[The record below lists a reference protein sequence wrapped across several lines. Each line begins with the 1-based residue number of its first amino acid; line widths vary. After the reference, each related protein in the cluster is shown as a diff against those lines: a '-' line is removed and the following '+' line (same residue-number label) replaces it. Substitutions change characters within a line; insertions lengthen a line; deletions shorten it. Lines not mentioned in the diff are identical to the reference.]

1 MAAGMTDTY
10 RYLWGWFIGDG
21 MSRWGTIEGHE
32 RAHPMFSSL
41 FWSFSQR
48 RRGLKYLR
56 RGVMLSFLCPV
67 RIFITFCHGCEE
79 PKLSAFLR
87 MRKITLYYPQVRKQ
101 SVHISTAFPILIDF
115 FLYKYL
121 YEIFS
126 FQLRYI

>member
-48 RRGLKYLR
+48 RRGLKNLR

-87 MRKITLYYPQVRKQ
+87 MRKYYLILPTSEKAICPYFN
-101 SVHISTAFPILIDF
+101 SISYSDWF

-121 YEIFS
+121 YKIFS
-126 FQLRYI
+126 FQLIYI